1 MDALHDAAI
10 AGNSAEIRR
19 LVDRGADVNRRDAA
33 GNTPLQ
39 YAAMSPDGEVVR
51 YLIDH
56 GATVMTANRL
66 GATPLHYAS
75 APAARV
81 LVERG
86 ADVNAVD
93 SHGWTPLH
101 VNRVPEVIDLLLD
114 KGADIQRKDPRGW
127 TPLHSA
133 ASRIRHEA
141 AVALVRRGADLYAK
155 TEPGRAGKTPL
166 DLTKRHPEVGEAML
180 KAAEE
185 REERIAEQQAS
196 ATGLTYV
203 ARQKNLP
210 EDLERH
216 VLGPMLGLKPKKA
229 GRKTRARKTKRRQ
242 TLRKR

>member
-1 MDALHDAAI
+1 MDALHDATI

-19 LVDRGADVNRRDAA
+19 LVDRGDEVDRRDGA

-39 YAAMSPDGEVVR
+39 YAAMRPDGEVVR

-56 GATVMTANRL
+56 GATVMTTNRL
-66 GATPLHYAS
+66 GTTPLHYAS

-86 ADVNAVD
+86 ADVNATD

-101 VNRVPEVIDLLLD
+101 VNRSPEVIDLLLD
-114 KGADIQRKDPRGW
+114 KGATLQRTDLQGW

-133 ASRIRHEA
+133 ASRLRPEA

-155 TEPGRAGKTPL
+155 TKPGRDGKTPL
-166 DLTKRHPEVGEAML
+166 DLTKRHPEIGEAML
-180 KAAEE
+180 AAAKE
-185 REERIAEQQAS
+185 REDRLAEQAAS

-210 EDLERH
+210 EDLEQH

-229 GRKTRARKTKRRQ
+229 GRKTRARKTKRRL
-242 TLRKR
+242 TRRRK